1 MKLLNKRA
9 QVGNLAGFF
18 MGIGVA
24 SIVLVII
31 MIIVTELQSGIDSG
45 YCDYNWNETTES
57 CVYNISNQTVM
68 RGNSAAYN
76 ASGAIVTKLSTA
88 PVWIGLII
96 LAGLAF
102 IVLGFFINRGGQ

>member
-31 MIIVTELQSGIDSG
+31 MIILTELSTSAHTDG
-45 YCDYNWNETTES
+45 TTS
-57 CVYNISNQTVM
+57 ALTTTKASNATDMV
-68 RGNSAAYN
+68 
-76 ASGAIVTKLSTA
+76 ITKLGTA

-102 IVLGFFINRGGQ
+102 IVLGFFMNRGGQ

>member
-24 SIVLVII
+24 SIVLVVV
-31 MIIVTELQSGIDSG
+31 MIILTELSTSAHVGGVSTG
-45 YCDYNWNETTES
+45 ATTLA
-57 CVYNISNQTVM
+57 SNATDT
-68 RGNSAAYN
+68 
-76 ASGAIVTKLSTA
+76 IITKLGTA
-88 PVWIGLII
+88 PTWIGLII

-102 IVLGFFINRGGQ
+102 IVLGFFMGRRGA

>member
-24 SIVLVII
+24 AIVLTVV
-31 MIIVTELQSGIDSG
+31 MIIVTELSNTAGENGCAQL
-45 YCDYNWNETTES
+45 WNTTS
-57 CVYNISNQTVM
+57 QKCVYSNLNGTELSGQA
-68 RGNSAAYN
+68 AAYN
-76 ASGAIVTKLSTA
+76 ASSAILTKLATA
-88 PVWIGLII
+88 PTWIGLII

-102 IVLGFFINRGGQ
+102 IVLSFFMGNRGY